1 MVDSEWTRLHEWWI
15 GELEDDP
22 VYVDEIEPLIHDLLG
37 PVTGSLLLDV
47 GCGEGRLQRTLTAE
61 GASVVGVDLSQELL
75 VRASP
80 PVVRL
85 DLPDLGCFRHG
96 AFDGAYVSLVL
107 EHLEDER
114 RFFGE
119 LSRVIRPGGVVA
131 MVINH
136 PIFTAPD
143 SAPIQEPDEI
153 VWRPGG
159 YFGRGFT
166 DEPAGKRMVRFYHRT
181 MADLLTAAADAGL
194 CLVRLIELGVSDA
207 QVIRTPVLGRQRHIP
222 RLLGAKWQMAAG
234 RETP

>member
-22 VYVDEIEPLIHDLLG
+22 VYTDEIRPLIHGLLG
-37 PVTGSLLLDV
+37 PVAGSLLLDV
-47 GCGEGRLQRTLTAE
+47 GCGEGRLQRTLAVE

-85 DLPDLGCFRHG
+85 DLPDLGCFRQG

-166 DEPAGKRMVRFYHRT
+166 DEPAGKRMIRFYHRT
-181 MADLLTAAADAGL
+181 MADLLTAAADGGL

-207 QVIRTPVLGRQRHIP
+207 QVRRTPVLGRQRHIP
-222 RLLGAKWQMAAG
+222 RLLGARWEMRFG
-234 RETP
+234 